1 MIIIERVKFYSIE
14 DMSIDDNFN
23 LAIKFIK
30 NLDSNKKDYEIN
42 DILEMFNILKLFQND
57 ILKQVEKETS
67 DLCKNS
73 KNLINK
79 IIGKYYNKINNDNVN
94 RILVEIDDIYI
105 EDFFELID
113 KYKIYERI
121 SSDVFI
127 KIISSKKIYL
137 NYVLTNKNLVYYYDE
152 DIKNILLKTDNSA
165 EFLLDNYEID
175 HIGHIKKK
183 YFYKLC

>member
-79 IIGKYYNKINNDNVN
+79 IIGKY
-94 RILVEIDDIYI
+94 
-105 EDFFELID
+105 
-113 KYKIYERI
+113 
-121 SSDVFI
+121 
-127 KIISSKKIYL
+127 
-137 NYVLTNKNLVYYYDE
+137 KN
-152 DIKNILLKTDNSA
+152 T
-165 EFLLDNYEID
+165 
-175 HIGHIKKK
+175 
-183 YFYKLC
+183 